1 VTSSLASPNGGD
13 ALVAAMRRW
22 GTDVAFGV
30 VSVHNLALVDAIAR
44 DLRWVPTRSEA
55 AAVNAAD
62 GWARASGRTGVV
74 VTSTGTGAGN
84 AAGALVEA
92 LTAGSAVVHVTG
104 QVPTGDLGAG
114 RGHIHEVPRQLM
126 MLGAVSKTA
135 CTVQDG
141 DAAVDIE
148 AAFRAAATPPRGPV
162 SIEWPVDLQYR
173 RCRVDPGAAPNEPA
187 TFEPDPDAV
196 RAAAALLRTSRRPL
210 IWAGGGARRAGD
222 ALAACLD
229 LVPAGVLTSVSG
241 RGVISEHDERM
252 VGAFAASP
260 ACASLLAEADLL
272 LAVGT
277 HFRSNET
284 RDRNLE
290 LPGRQIQIDIDGAA
304 LGRSYPCEVG
314 LRGEAEATLRAIA
327 DELEGHPHA
336 VDPGWADLVRAARDH
351 VRRRAIA
358 DAGPQGALVQS
369 LDRRLPNDAVICRD
383 VTIPTSTWGNRL
395 LPITSW
401 RSNLHAVGGGIG
413 QGLAA
418 GIGAGIARP
427 ETLTVVLAG
436 DGGLAV
442 GLGELATLAQERP
455 NLLLVVFDDG
465 GYGVL
470 RNTQDAFIG
479 RRAGVDLLTPDL
491 CAAAAAV
498 GLPAVRVTT
507 AEEFDAAIEAGL
519 ATHGPSVV
527 VVDVDGIGPLPKP
540 FTPPVRV
547 G

>member
-30 VSVHNLALVDAIAR
+30 VSVHNLPLVDAIAR

-62 GWARASGRTGVV
+62 GWARASGRTGVAI
-74 VTSTGTGAGN
+74 TSTGSGAGN

-114 RGHIHEVPRQLM
+114 RGHIHEVPCQLM

-135 CTVQDG
+135 CTVLDG
-141 DAAVDIE
+141 DASADLE
-148 AAFRAAATPPRGPV
+148 ATFHAAATPPRGPV
-162 SIEWPVDLQYR
+162 SIEWPVDLQYL
-173 RCRVDPGAAPNEPA
+173 RCQVDAGGAPTGGASLD
-187 TFEPDPDAV
+187 PDPDAV
-196 RAAAALLRTSRRPL
+196 RAAAALLRASRRPL
-210 IWAGGGARRAGD
+210 VWAGGGARRAGE
-222 ALAACLD
+222 ALGVCLN
-229 LVPAGVLTSVSG
+229 LLPAGVVTSVSG
-241 RGVISEHDERM
+241 RGVISEHDERV

-260 ACASLLAEADLL
+260 ACAPLLAQADLL

-277 HFRSNET
+277 HFRTNET
-284 RDRNLE
+284 RDRSLQ
-290 LPGRQIQIDIDGAA
+290 LPERQIQIDIDGAA

-314 LRGEAEATLRAIA
+314 LQGEAGATLRAIA
-327 DELEGHPHA
+327 AELEGHPHA
-336 VDPGWADLVRAARDH
+336 VDPGWADLVRATRDD
-351 VRRRAIA
+351 VRRRAID
-358 DAGPQGALVQS
+358 DAGPQGALVHTLS
-369 LDRRLPNDAVICRD
+369 RRIPNDAVICRD

-413 QGLAA
+413 QGLAT

-427 ETLTVVLAG
+427 DVLTLVLAG

-455 NLLLVVFDDG
+455 NLLLVVFDDN

-491 CAAAAAV
+491 CAVAAAV
-498 GLPAVRVTT
+498 GLPASRVAS
-507 AEEFDAAIEAGL
+507 AEAFDAAIEAAL
-519 ATHGPSVV
+519 ATAGPSVV

-540 FTPPVRV
+540 FTPPVKV